1 MLQSKAGIENRE
13 YKAQRA
19 LLAEV
24 DAGKISRDDFFA
36 RAEQLLK
43 ERMPGAAAH
52 KPAEAPPRPAAAVA
66 PKPSPATAPA
76 SLPDGAALT

>member
-24 DAGKISRDDFFA
+24 DSGKIAMEDFLA
-36 RAEQLLK
+36 HADLMLK
-43 ERMPGAAAH
+43 ERLQAAAAH
-52 KPAEAPPRPAAAVA
+52 KPAERKVASPPAVV
-66 PKPSPATAPA
+66 PTATA
-76 SLPDGAALT
+76 STTAAH